1 MNGERGLVTECFLFS
16 VPPCLCGSNHNEH
29 IEGFDLL
36 PKRVEILG
44 FFRYVNAFGT
54 LLKRVKNLILF

>member
-1 MNGERGLVTECFLFS
+1 MPLSKADAIRLVI
-16 VPPCLCGSNHNEH
+16 HEH

-44 FFRYVNAFGT
+44 FFRHVNAFGM